1 MQPRSRGCSLL
12 HWFIWSLCRF
22 RATSYRPESKTL
34 VRGATSASRRIRAD
48 RLAHQIEPRRGCA
61 GLGIVTSAAERA
73 AVAGPTNILGLG
85 SVAALLQ
92 AIHSSRRGCS
102 SITALN
108 DKAALVE
115 P

>member
-1 MQPRSRGCSLL
+1 MSGVYMYTNLPVE
-12 HWFIWSLCRF
+12 
-22 RATSYRPESKTL
+22 AESKTL
-34 VRGATSASRRIRAD
+34 VREAQGAPLVEYALNL
-48 RLAHQIEPRRGCA
+48 LAHQIEPRRGCA

-92 AIHSSRRGCS
+92 AIHSSRHGCS